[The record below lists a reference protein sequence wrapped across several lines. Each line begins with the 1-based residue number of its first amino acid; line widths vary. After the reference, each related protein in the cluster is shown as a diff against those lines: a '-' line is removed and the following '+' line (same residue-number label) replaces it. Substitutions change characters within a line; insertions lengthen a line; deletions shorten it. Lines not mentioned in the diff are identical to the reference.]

1 MTVSVNGA
9 GREFAAGASVADAV
23 AAVTAAPTGIAA
35 AHNAAPTGVGAAHTA
50 APTGIAAAHNAAP
63 TGVAVALNAEVVP
76 RGEWPT
82 TPLRDGDHLEILT
95 AAQGG

>member
-23 AAVTAAPTGIAA
+23 AAV
-35 AHNAAPTGVGAAHTA
+35 TA